1 MSYDPNRDYKNEFYY
16 RESLR
21 RKVIVII
28 FLVVVG
34 LTILPFLFI
43 FSFHYKKYIQLL

>member
-21 RKVIVII
+21 RKIISIIILVFIGIV
-28 FLVVVG
+28 
-34 LTILPFLFI
+34 TLPFILILIYSLFMNL
-43 FSFHYKKYIQLL
+43 FN

>member
-28 FLVVVG
+28 FLVVVS
-34 LTILPFLFI
+34 LTVLPFLFI
-43 FSFHYKKYIQLL
+43 LLYGFFYNLFN